1 MTNLIPRAKSE
12 HFCKKEY
19 NYLRMSNK
27 NKSLI
32 PKEKE
37 VPQRKPARL
46 EGVVQNRGIK
56 NKKKERK
63 PDKVNPDVL
72 K

>member
-1 MTNLIPRAKSE
+1 
-12 HFCKKEY
+12 
-19 NYLRMSNK
+19 MSKK

-32 PKEKE
+32 LKEKE

-56 NKKKERK
+56 NKKKEK
-63 PDKVNPDVL
+63 KSGVDPNVL